1 MSAFNNS
8 STSTDQNDPN
18 KDKSKTPKSKDMHLP
33 ISRVRTIM
41 KSTPDIENIGLPS
54 LHVVTK
60 ATELFIQKLAQDAL
74 KGQRHFRHLEYNDL
88 ARAVEENENMYFLRE
103 VLPKKITM
111 AEYYKLVG
119 KESSEDG
126 EDNDNSSQT
135 SHSSSSSVSS
145 DN

>member
-1 MSAFNNS
+1 LNNEC
-8 STSTDQNDPN
+8 
-18 KDKSKTPKSKDMHLP
+18 LY
-33 ISRVRTIM
+33 
-41 KSTPDIENIGLPS
+41 
-54 LHVVTK
+54 
-60 ATELFIQKLAQDAL
+60 LFC
-74 KGQRHFRHLEYNDL
+74 
-88 ARAVEENENMYFLRE
+88 VSE

>member
-1 MSAFNNS
+1 MLFNYAN
-8 STSTDQNDPN
+8 TC
-18 KDKSKTPKSKDMHLP
+18 
-33 ISRVRTIM
+33 I
-41 KSTPDIENIGLPS
+41 
-54 LHVVTK
+54 
-60 ATELFIQKLAQDAL
+60 
-74 KGQRHFRHLEYNDL
+74 
-88 ARAVEENENMYFLRE
+88 YFLE

-135 SHSSSSSVSS
+135 SHSSSSVTS

>member
-1 MSAFNNS
+1 VSYV
-8 STSTDQNDPN
+8 
-18 KDKSKTPKSKDMHLP
+18 KCY
-33 ISRVRTIM
+33 V
-41 KSTPDIENIGLPS
+41 
-54 LHVVTK
+54 
-60 ATELFIQKLAQDAL
+60 
-74 KGQRHFRHLEYNDL
+74 YN
-88 ARAVEENENMYFLRE
+88 RFCFSE